1 MEVMIT
7 QANQQE
13 AEEVMNFL
21 ETLNENEKKD
31 FSIFLQGAKFMKNLA
46 FRVDENKR
54 GGQ

>member
-21 ETLNENEKKD
+21 ETLNENEKK
-31 FSIFLQGAKFMKNLA
+31 IFLFFYKVQNS
-46 FRVDENKR
+46 
-54 GGQ
+54 